1 MTEYHAL
8 ADKLTTV
15 ENPES
20 KLNAINSELRRI
32 SEILD
37 DMNVG
42 LGKAEQ
48 TIRDI
53 EKLKDEIA
61 EVKAQITSTSL
72 TVTRYEVLKVAF
84 GQDGVPHQIIRNVI
98 PYITQTANNILGSM
112 TGGKMGVEFVLDKVT
127 KGKDG
132 EKATLDVL
140 IEEYGKTRLPY
151 ASKSGGEKVKA
162 SLAVI
167 LALAEV
173 KTGSSGV
180 QLGMLSIDEPP
191 FLDSEGTEAYV
202 DALEAIRDRYPNVK
216 VMAISHDENFKARF
230 SQSVTVIKTDDGLN
244 MRADDDGFIG
254 NPKRVMRTIGASDD
268 DLRVLIA
275 KRFVIQFEDGVIV
288 IKHWRMHNTLRG
300 DRYTRTVYTDELQR
314 LDIKDNK
321 AYTLVD
327 KPELATIGCQSGSQS
342 GNQMATRWQPSGT
355 ADKDIDID
363 KDIGIDKTIDLD
375 KNTCATE
382 PYKKA
387 QETKESHELFE
398 YLWTLYPKKRGK
410 GSVSDTQKKKL
421 LKVGK
426 DDMEQAIRNY
436 LEEINNRGTDMK
448 YVKNGSSFFNS
459 GYIDYLP
466 ENYTPLP
473 AMRRADS
480 RYQSTAEYMAATAGW
495 SDGIDD

>member
-1 MTEYHAL
+1 MA
-8 ADKLTTV
+8 KKRMF
-15 ENPES
+15 S
-20 KLNAINSELRRI
+20 I
-32 SEILD
+32 S
-37 DMNVG
+37 
-42 LGKAEQ
+42 
-48 TIRDI
+48 
-53 EKLKDEIA
+53 
-61 EVKAQITSTSL
+61 
-72 TVTRYEVLKVAF
+72 
-84 GQDGVPHQIIRNVI
+84 VI
-98 PYITQTANNILGSM
+98 DTDA
-112 TGGKMGVEFVLDKVT
+112 
-127 KGKDG
+127 
-132 EKATLDVL
+132 
-140 IEEYGKTRLPY
+140 
-151 ASKSGGEKVKA
+151 
-162 SLAVI
+162 
-167 LALAEV
+167 
-173 KTGSSGV
+173 
-180 QLGMLSIDEPP
+180 
-191 FLDSEGTEAYV
+191 FLDMPLSTQ
-202 DALEAIRDRYPNVK
+202 ALYF
-216 VMAISHDENFKARF
+216 H
-230 SQSVTVIKTDDGLN
+230 LN

-327 KPELATIGCQSGSQS
+327 KPDLATIGCQSGSQS

-375 KNTCATE
+375 KNICATE

-448 YVKNGSSFFNS
+448 FVKNGSSFFNS